1 MHADTHNHGGLS
13 HSLRYHLGQHRLP
26 VGGGEV
32 FEHDINIPL
41 IVRGP
46 GVAKGAYAMD
56 MVQNVDLAPTWL
68 DIAQIKP
75 PAGTPIIDG
84 VSMTPLL

>member
-1 MHADTHNHGGLS
+1 M
-13 HSLRYHLGQHRLP
+13 
-26 VGGGEV
+26 